1 MHTINMII
9 TNKNNNW
16 YYYIK
21 VQLIKRIVKAFGNA
35 SNLKKKKKKVRLYWH
50 DLSKSFITYIAL
62 KIPLIEYIT
71 HK

>member
-35 SNLKKKKKKVRLYWH
+35 SNLKKKKKKLG
-50 DLSKSFITYIAL
+50 YIDTIYRNHSL
-62 KIPLIEYIT
+62 RTLR
-71 HK
+71 

>member
-9 TNKNNNW
+9 TNENNNW

-35 SNLKKKKKKVRLYWH
+35 SNLKKKKKKVRLGIDTIYRNH
-50 DLSKSFITYIAL
+50 SLRTL
-62 KIPLIEYIT
+62 R
-71 HK
+71 